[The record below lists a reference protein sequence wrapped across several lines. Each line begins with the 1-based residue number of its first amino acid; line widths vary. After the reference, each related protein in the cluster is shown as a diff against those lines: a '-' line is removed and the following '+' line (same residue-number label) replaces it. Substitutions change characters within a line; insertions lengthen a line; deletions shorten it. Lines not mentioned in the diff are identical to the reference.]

1 MKRIVNLKD
10 VDAQVFPWGKLEWL
24 SEPEITGTKNMTTG
38 LVTLSPGLG
47 HERHNHEGCEE
58 VLYILDGCGTQMLD
72 LPEGKLEKTVVAGE
86 LIHIPAGVYHSTI
99 NIGETDLK
107 ILAIYQF
114 SGPEI
119 AMKNDPAC
127 QLIKALDK

>member
-1 MKRIVNLKD
+1 MKNFVTIKD
-10 VDAQVFPWGKLEWL
+10 VDAQIFPWGKLEWL
-24 SEPEITGTKNMTTG
+24 SEPDVTGTTNMTTG

-58 VLYILDGCGTQMLD
+58 VLYILEGTGIQMLE
-72 LPEGKLEKTVVAGE
+72 LNEEVVEKTVTEGE

-99 NIGETDLK
+99 NIGENPLK

-114 SGPEI
+114 SGPEK

-127 QLIKALDK
+127 KLIKAKDK